1 MKKEFEAVNMS
12 DTLMRF
18 ICNVLLSHHEEKTL
32 TEDDDLLT
40 SGRINSLGIM
50 QLVSFI
56 EEEFQV
62 TVPAEDVTLENFR
75 SVRTIT
81 GYLEQQVAIER

>member
-12 DTLMRF
+12 VTLMYF
-18 ICNVLLSHHEEKTL
+18 ICNVLLSHREEKTL

-50 QLVSFI
+50 QLVTFI

-81 GYLEQQVAIER
+81 GYLEQQVAVER